1 MIEKFDREEAVNWIR
16 KYLLGSKMKKSFLVN
31 VKKTCI
37 RQFQRNF
44 SLDRDWNTSHVLF
57 KHKEVS
63 DNVFF
68 IQEKY
73 FEFSWN
79 LANIFFIK
87 VRD

>member
-1 MIEKFDREEAVNWIR
+1 MIVKSGSELDQEIFI
-16 KYLLGSKMKKSFLVN
+16 LGSKMKKSFLVN